1 MDITSFAVRFT
12 TQGNRRPMSQTFTQN
27 ATVTFP
33 AGVTSVDMTGYGA
46 RGQAG
51 STGRVRQ
58 YKRDITYYGIRKS
71 DGAAVVDYQQFGVET
86 YGVSPG
92 NGNAYCD
99 PPVATGPGSPYS
111 STQACYSNFV
121 DTSYDFTNPPTTGAS
136 ATGIG
141 RTFPGSTGNVAQTT
155 TGFSGVAVT
164 AGTSYNLVI
173 PAGGLI
179 TINYYA

>member
-12 TQGNRRPMSQTFTQN
+12 TQGNRRPMSQSFTQN
-27 ATVTFP
+27 STVTFP
-33 AGVTSVDMTGYGA
+33 AGVTSVDMNGYGA

-51 STGRVRQ
+51 STIRVRQ
-58 YKRDITYYGIRKS
+58 YKRDVSYYGTRRS
-71 DGAAVVDYQQFGVET
+71 DGVTVVDRTVYGQQASGPLPAT
-86 YGVSPG
+86 SS
-92 NGNAYCD
+92 YCD
-99 PPVATGPGSPYS
+99 PPAPTGSQSEYS
-111 STQACYSNFV
+111 STTTCYSNFV
-121 DTSYDFTNPPTTGAS
+121 DNSYNYTQPPTTGTS
-136 ATGIG
+136 ATGLS
-141 RTFPGSTGNVAQTT
+141 RTFPGSTGDVAQTT